1 MEFEK
6 FKQMLLDSKWDA
18 FFDFADTVNLAV
30 GENVY
35 HTCNFC
41 PYHTKHVLNLSYTD
55 DIDDQIARHLF
66 KEHHAQ
72 IMAYHAF
79 QIGNAKGQTHL
90 DTESE
95 GTERGQLE

>member
-1 MEFEK
+1 MEFEN

-72 IMAYHAF
+72 IMVYHAF

-95 GTERGQLE
+95 GTGRGQLE

>member
-1 MEFEK
+1 MTEKRNMEFEK
-6 FKQMLLDSKWDA
+6 FKHTLLDSKWDA

-55 DIDDQIARHLF
+55 DIDEQIAKHLF
-66 KEHHAQ
+66 KETSCSDHELPCFPDRQ
-72 IMAYHAF
+72 C
-79 QIGNAKGQTHL
+79 KGAST
-90 DTESE
+90 S
-95 GTERGQLE
+95 

>member
-1 MEFEK
+1 MEFEN

-41 PYHTKHVLNLSYTD
+41 PYHTDHVLNLSYTD

-79 QIGNAKGQTHL
+79 QIGNAKGKTHL